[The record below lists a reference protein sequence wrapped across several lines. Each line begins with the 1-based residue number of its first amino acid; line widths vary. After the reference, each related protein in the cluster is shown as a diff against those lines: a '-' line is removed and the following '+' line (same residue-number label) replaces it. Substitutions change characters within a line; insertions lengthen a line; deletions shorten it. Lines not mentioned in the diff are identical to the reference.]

1 MHLNSKD
8 MEKLMLHCAGE
19 LAKTRRARG
28 LQLNYAEAVAYIASE
43 IMEMARDGKTVAEMM
58 HLGTKLLTRE
68 DVMEEVPSMV
78 HEVQVEA
85 TCVDGTKLITVHNPI
100 Q

>member
-1 MHLNSKD
+1 
-8 MEKLMLHCAGE
+8 MLHCAGE

-28 LQLNYAEAVAYIASE
+28 LHLNYAEAVAYIASE

-85 TCVDGTKLITVHNPI
+85 TCVDGTKKKKKKKNGSGRNIYSR
-100 Q
+100 

>member
-1 MHLNSKD
+1 

-28 LQLNYAEAVAYIASE
+28 LRLNYAEAVAYIASE

-58 HLGTKLLTRE
+58 HLGTKLLTSE
-68 DVMEEVPSMV
+68 DVMEEVPFMV

-85 TCVDGTKLITVHNPI
+85 NCIDGTKLITVHNPI